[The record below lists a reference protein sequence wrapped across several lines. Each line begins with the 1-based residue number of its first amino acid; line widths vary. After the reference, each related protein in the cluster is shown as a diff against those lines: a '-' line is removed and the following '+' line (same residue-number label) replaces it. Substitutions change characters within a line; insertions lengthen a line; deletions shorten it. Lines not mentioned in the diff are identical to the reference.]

1 MKVCVCVGMFV
12 SWGVCECESVCVC
25 EFSRV
30 HISVY
35 MRDWLCLRVFVCE
48 RGRERESEREG
59 GRNRERERE
68 KQRERQRKTERERE
82 EDRERERERYV
93 LCTTYNI

>member
-12 SWGVCECESVCVC
+12 SWGVCECESVCAC

-35 MRDWLCLRVFVCE
+35 MRDWSCLRVFVCE

-59 GRNRERERE
+59 GRE
-68 KQRERQRKTERERE
+68 KQREREGETERETE
-82 EDRERERERYV
+82 EDRERERERERYV